1 MINGDDTNLE
11 EDVLTAN
18 ANALD
23 VPGLRYSL
31 TSAEPQ
37 LRSLGGTTRSERR
50 GKLSTGITVL
60 HNPTLAWWVGKES
73 LQWLEVE
80 DETAL
85 RGRCDSFLAGFAA

>member
-37 LRSLGGTTRSERR
+37 LRSLGGTTRSERKS
-50 GKLSTGITVL
+50 KLSTGITVL
-60 HNPTLAWWVGKES
+60 HNLHWPGGLGKRAFNGS
-73 LQWLEVE
+73 RSRTRPL
-80 DETAL
+80 
-85 RGRCDSFLAGFAA
+85 